1 MEFKENPSKILSKVL
16 KANEKEFPKISKLDF
31 QNTAPVDKSTST
43 PPK

>member
-1 MEFKENPSKILSKVL
+1 MGFRADPSKILSKVL
-16 KANEKEFPKISKLDF
+16 KASKKDFPKISKLDL

>member
-1 MEFKENPSKILSKVL
+1 MGFRADPSKILSKVL